1 MGLIRAPRNNMD
13 KLAALI
19 PRATAWRAMDL
30 NQLDKALALFSALD
44 PWRLPLHHAQVLLY
58 LVREKQAVTYRQIE
72 QEFGVSNASASR
84 IVNSLSEESP
94 HRKNCLGLV
103 ETVQDPAEGRRLL
116 VRLTAKGKAFAR
128 NLEAV

>member
-1 MGLIRAPRNNMD
+1 MGLIRPRQNNMD
-13 KLAALI
+13 KLAALV

>member
-1 MGLIRAPRNNMD
+1 
-13 KLAALI
+13 
-19 PRATAWRAMDL
+19 MDL
-30 NQLDKALALFSALD
+30 HQLDKALALFSALD

-58 LVREKQAVTYRQIE
+58 LVRENKPVTYRQIE
-72 QEFGVSNASASR
+72 EAFGVSNASASR

-103 ETVQDPAEGRRLL
+103 ETIKDPAEGRRLM

-128 NLEAV
+128 TLEAV

>member
-1 MGLIRAPRNNMD
+1 MD
-13 KLAALI
+13 KLLKLI
-19 PRATAWRAMDL
+19 PRTTADRAMDL

-58 LVREKQAVTYRQIE
+58 LVRENKPVTYRQIE
-72 QEFGVSNASASR
+72 EEFGVSNASASR

-94 HRKNCLGLV
+94 HRKTCLGLV
-103 ETVQDPAEGRRLL
+103 ETIKDPAEGRRLM

-128 NLEAV
+128 TLEAV

>member
-1 MGLIRAPRNNMD
+1 MD

-19 PRATAWRAMDL
+19 PRTSSRRIMDL
-30 NQLDKALALFSALD
+30 HQLDHALALFSALD

-58 LVREKQAVTYRQIE
+58 LVRENQPVTYRQIE

-84 IVNSLSEESP
+84 IVNSLSSDSP

-128 NLEAV
+128 NLEAI

>member
-1 MGLIRAPRNNMD
+1 MD
-13 KLAALI
+13 KLAALV
-19 PRATAWRAMDL
+19 PKTSSRRNMDL
-30 NQLDKALALFSALD
+30 HQLDKALALFSALD

-58 LVREKQAVTYRQIE
+58 LVRENQPVTYRQIE

-84 IVNSLSEESP
+84 IVNSLSSDSP

-128 NLEAV
+128 NLEAI

>member
-1 MGLIRAPRNNMD
+1 MGITRKNLGNMD
-13 KLAALI
+13 KLPKLF
-19 PRATAWRAMDL
+19 PRATPKRTMDL
-30 NQLDKALALFSALD
+30 GQLDKALALFSALD

-58 LVREKQAVTYRQIE
+58 LVRENKPVTYRQIE
-72 QEFGVSNASASR
+72 EAFGVSNASASR

-103 ETVQDPAEGRRLL
+103 ETIKDPAEGRRLM

>member
-1 MGLIRAPRNNMD
+1 MGITGKKRQNMD
-13 KLAALI
+13 KLPKLF
-19 PRATAWRAMDL
+19 PRTTPKRTMDL
-30 NQLDKALALFSALD
+30 GQLDKALALFSALD

-58 LVREKQAVTYRQIE
+58 LVRENKPVTYRQIE
-72 QEFGVSNASASR
+72 EAFGVSNASASR

-103 ETVQDPAEGRRLL
+103 ETIKDPAEGRRLM

>member
-1 MGLIRAPRNNMD
+1 MGITGKNRTIMD
-13 KLAALI
+13 KLPKLI
-19 PRATAWRAMDL
+19 PRTTPRRTMDL
-30 NQLDKALALFSALD
+30 GQLDKALALFSALD

-58 LVREKQAVTYRQIE
+58 LVRENKPVTYRQIE

-84 IVNSLSEESP
+84 IVNSLSSDSP

-128 NLEAV
+128 NLEAI

>member
-1 MGLIRAPRNNMD
+1 MGIIWPVCKNMD
-13 KLAALI
+13 KLPELF
-19 PRATAWRAMDL
+19 PRATPWRSMDL

-58 LVREKQAVTYRQIE
+58 LVRENRPVTYRQIE
-72 QEFGVSNASASR
+72 DAFGVSNASASR

-94 HRKNCLGLV
+94 HRKTCLGLV
-103 ETVQDPAEGRRLL
+103 ETIKDPAEGRRLM

-128 NLEAV
+128 NLEAA

>member
-1 MGLIRAPRNNMD
+1 
-13 KLAALI
+13 
-19 PRATAWRAMDL
+19 MDL
-30 NQLDKALALFSALD
+30 HHLDKALALFSALD
-44 PWRLPLHHAQVLLY
+44 PWRMPLHHAQVLLY
-58 LVREKQAVTYRQIE
+58 LIRENHPVTYRQIE
-72 QEFGVSNASASR
+72 KAFGVSNASASR
-84 IVNSLSEESP
+84 IVNSLSDESP

>member
-1 MGLIRAPRNNMD
+1 MGKNTHFMD
-13 KLAALI
+13 KLAELI
-19 PRATAWRAMDL
+19 PKTPSRRTMDL
-30 NQLDKALALFSALD
+30 HQLDKALALFSALD

-58 LVREKQAVTYRQIE
+58 LVRENQPVTYRQIE

-84 IVNSLSEESP
+84 IVNSLSSESP

-128 NLEAV
+128 NLEAL

>member
-1 MGLIRAPRNNMD
+1 MD
-13 KLAALI
+13 KLLKLI
-19 PRATAWRAMDL
+19 PRTTADGPMDL

-58 LVREKQAVTYRQIE
+58 LVRENKPVTYRQIE
-72 QEFGVSNASASR
+72 EEFGVSNASASR
-84 IVNSLSEESP
+84 IVILSLSESP
-94 HRKNCLGLV
+94 HRKTCLGLV
-103 ETVQDPAEGRRLL
+103 ETIKDPAEGRRLM